1 MRKFIT
7 AVAVVGAAL
16 VATMALSSSAQAST
30 AHSAGQVTPNAMC
43 WEDVC

>member
-7 AVAVVGAAL
+7 AVAVVGATL
-16 VATMALSSSAQAST
+16 VATLAMTGSADAST
-30 AHSAGQVTPNAMC
+30 VHAAGVSQPHPMC